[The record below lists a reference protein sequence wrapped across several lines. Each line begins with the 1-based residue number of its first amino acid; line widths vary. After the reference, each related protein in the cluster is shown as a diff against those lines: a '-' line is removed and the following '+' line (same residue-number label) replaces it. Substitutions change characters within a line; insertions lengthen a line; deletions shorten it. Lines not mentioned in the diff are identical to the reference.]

1 MDEVSAVGERTGFSF
16 TEHDARDGS
25 VRVCLIGEL
34 DAAGAP
40 GLQEALRRLESD
52 GSDVLLDV
60 SGLWFMDL
68 FGLHVI
74 EEAADASRQGGFGFA
89 VAGPVPE
96 AVRQVFV
103 GAGAEHHLPGGQA
116 HLVAPFSAPPSATS
130 ARRARA
136 RPIAAGRQP
145 TKTRR

>member
-1 MDEVSAVGERTGFSF
+1 MDEVSAVGERAEFSF
-16 TEHDARDGS
+16 TEHDEPDGS
-25 VRVCLIGEL
+25 VRVCLVGEL
-34 DAAGAP
+34 DAAEAP
-40 GLQEALRRLESD
+40 VLQGALRRLESE

-60 SGLWFMDL
+60 SGLSFMDL
-68 FGLHVI
+68 FGLHLI
-74 EEAADASRQGGFGFA
+74 EEAVDAARQGGFGSRSP
-89 VAGPVPE
+89 GQCPE
-96 AVRQVFV
+96 VQ
-103 GAGAEHHLPGGQA
+103 AGAEHHLPGGQA